1 MIDMSR
7 EDTVSSIVGIFFIMI
22 IIGAVVGGLYM
33 YPKYKIYKL
42 EMNGKAE
49 LAEAQ
54 WSKQIQIEEAKG
66 RLEASRYER
75 ETQLIQANTT
85 AEANRIVA
93 GSLDPLYIQYLMV
106 TKMADGNTQ
115 QIIYIP
121 TEAGIPLLEAGK
133 TVTQAEAQ

>member
-1 MIDMSR
+1 
-7 EDTVSSIVGIFFIMI
+7 
-22 IIGAVVGGLYM
+22 
-33 YPKYKIYKL
+33 
-42 EMNGKAE
+42 MNGKAE

-66 RLEASRYER
+66 RLEAAKYER

-85 AEANRIVA
+85 AEANKIVA
-93 GSLDPLYIQYLMV
+93 GSLDPMYIQYLMV

-133 TVTQAEAQ
+133 MNTQTAEAQ

>member
-1 MIDMSR
+1 MERDNSAG
-7 EDTVSSIVGIFFIMI
+7 IVGLFFILI
-22 IIGAVVGGLYM
+22 IIGAATGGLILD
-33 YPKYKIYKL
+33 PKYKIYKL
-42 EMNGKAE
+42 ELNGKAE

-66 RLEASRYER
+66 RLEAAKYDR

-85 AEANRIVA
+85 AEANKIVA

-106 TKMADGNTQ
+106 TKMADGNTE

-133 TVTQAEAQ
+133 TNNREV